1 MYDFLIIINKIDNKI
16 KSEFEIY
23 QELKL
28 VPFYYFKEKMFLWN
42 TYLWLKKIIII
53 NLAWYLKF

>member
-1 MYDFLIIINKIDNKI
+1 MYNFIIIIINKIDNKI

-28 VPFYYFKEKMFLWN
+28 VPFYYFQEKMFL
-42 TYLWLKKIIII
+42 
-53 NLAWYLKF
+53 

>member
-1 MYDFLIIINKIDNKI
+1 MYNFLIIINKIDNKI

-28 VPFYYFKEKMFLWN
+28 VPFYYFQEKMFLWN
-42 TYLWLKKIIII
+42 IYLWLKKIIII

>member
-1 MYDFLIIINKIDNKI
+1 MYNFLIIINKIDNKI
-16 KSEFEIY
+16 KSEFKIY

-28 VPFYYFKEKMFLWN
+28 VSFYYFQEKMFLWN
-42 TYLWLKKIIII
+42 TYLWLKKIVII

>member
-16 KSEFEIY
+16 KFEFEIY

-28 VPFYYFKEKMFLWN
+28 VPFYYFQEKIFL
-42 TYLWLKKIIII
+42 
-53 NLAWYLKF
+53 